1 MLLLQLLGQ
10 AAFVAASLVLGTK
23 LVRLW
28 QRTRELPE
36 LCVGLSFLLGGGL
49 AYIAWSVLAVAA
61 ASGAD
66 PRKVA
71 PLLLVGLLA
80 TCAGA
85 VANGVAIARIYRP
98 GARWTTPLLAA
109 LGLVM
114 LGATVG
120 TVVIPPP
127 RSSAAFWT
135 GLVATLP
142 IWTWAA
148 GESFALAST
157 LNRRAKLGLADPLV
171 VSRILFWGASAVIVV
186 AMTSLAFVA
195 RLVAGPV
202 QPPAVG
208 VVNALLGMGSAL
220 VIWLG
225 FFPPRAFRERL
236 ARAYAA

>member
-1 MLLLQLLGQ
+1 MLALQVLGQ
-10 AAFVAASLVLGTK
+10 AAFVVASLVLGTK

-28 QRTRELPE
+28 RRTGELPE

-49 AYIAWSVLAVAA
+49 AYVAWTVIAIGG

-66 PRKVA
+66 PLTLA

-85 VANGVAIARIYRP
+85 VANGIAVARIYRP
-98 GARWTTPLLAA
+98 GAHWTKPLLAA
-109 LGLVM
+109 LSLVM
-114 LGATVG
+114 LAATVG

-127 RSSAAFWT
+127 RSGHAFWT
-135 GLVATLP
+135 GILAIVPLWA
-142 IWTWAA
+142 WAA
-148 GESFALAST
+148 GESLALART
-157 LNRRAKLGLADPLV
+157 LNRRARLGLADPV
-171 VSRILFWGASAVIVV
+171 VVNRILLWGVSGVIVV
-186 AMTSLAFVA
+186 AMTMVSFVA
-195 RLVAGPV
+195 RLLWGPV
-202 QPPAVG
+202 LPPAAG
-208 VVNALLGMGSAL
+208 LANALLGIGAAL

>member
-1 MLLLQLLGQ
+1 MLALQLLGQ

-28 QRTRELPE
+28 RRTRELPE

-49 AYIAWSVLAVAA
+49 AYVAWSVLAIGGATGAA
-61 ASGAD
+61 
-66 PRKVA
+66 PRMLA
-71 PLLLVGLLA
+71 PILLVGLLA

-85 VANGVAIARIYRP
+85 IANGVAIARIYRP
-98 GARWTTPLLAA
+98 GARWTAPLLAV
-109 LGLVM
+109 LGVVM
-114 LGATVG
+114 LAGMAG
-120 TVVIPPP
+120 TIVIPPP

-135 GLVATLP
+135 GLLATVP

-148 GESFALAST
+148 AESFALART
-157 LNRRAKLGLADPLV
+157 LNRRAKIGLADPVV
-171 VSRILFWGASAVIVV
+171 VSRILFWGVSAAIVTT
-186 AMTSLAFVA
+186 MTLLAFVA
-195 RLVAGPV
+195 RLLAGPV

-208 VVNALLGMGSAL
+208 AVNALLGMGSAL